1 MTIDEIIGS
10 SAISALVGGIV
21 YAVNKWLIPTYNGLK
36 KEIEDLRIKLEKEV
50 EIRIE
55 LESQL
60 SYLKGKYAEKTIL
73 KSGKFKN
80 KRNNEI

>member
-1 MTIDEIIGS
+1 MTITEIIES
-10 SAISALVGGIV
+10 SAITTIIGGLV
-21 YAVNKWLIPTYNGLK
+21 YAVNKWLIPAYNGLK
-36 KEIEDLRIKLEKEV
+36 KEIDELRVKLEKEV
-50 EIRIE
+50 ELRIE

-80 KRNNEI
+80 KRNNE

>member
-21 YAVNKWLIPTYNGLK
+21 YAVNKWLIPAYNGLK
-36 KEIEDLRIKLEKEV
+36 KEVEDLRAEIKALT
-50 EIRIE
+50 IE
-55 LESQL
+55 LTDTKSEL
-60 SYLKGKYAEKTIL
+60 SYLRGKYAEKTIL

-80 KRNNEI
+80 KRNE

>member
-80 KRNNEI
+80 KRNE